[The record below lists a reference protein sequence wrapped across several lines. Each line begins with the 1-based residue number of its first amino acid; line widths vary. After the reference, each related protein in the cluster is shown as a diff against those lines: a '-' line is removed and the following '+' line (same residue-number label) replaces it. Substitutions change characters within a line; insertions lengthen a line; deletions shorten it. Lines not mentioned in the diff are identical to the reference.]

1 MNGPSGDPAP
11 GPPDA
16 ALFPPNAER
25 QELDD
30 YLTRALALAQQRV
43 RAGPATPDLDVAA
56 FSRELA
62 SFDFATRRPLSELL
76 EWSIGM
82 LEHGVTHQNHP
93 RYFGLFNPA
102 PSFPAQCADRIVNSF
117 NPQLASSTTSPA
129 AVALESHVIRGI
141 AQRAGFPPGAGG
153 HFTSG
158 GSEANYTGMLCAL
171 THAHPAFASDGAR
184 AFAGQPVFY
193 TSKECHGS
201 WVKIAHQTG
210 IGRTAAHQ
218 VATDGR
224 GRMSSAALEQ
234 AITQDLAAGRVPF
247 LIVATAGTSNAGMV
261 DPLSDCAELAARHR
275 LWYHVDA
282 AWGGSIVAS
291 ARLRAAVA
299 GLERADS
306 ATIDAHKWLA
316 TTMAC
321 GMFIVRDPTALT
333 AAFQVAASYMPSRE
347 QSLDPYMNSVQWSRR
362 FLGLRLF
369 LSLASA
375 GWAGHAAHI
384 ERAVGQAAWIR
395 TELERR
401 GWSVVNDSPL
411 ALLNVVPPAA
421 VGDARSVVARVLKSG
436 RAWVSLA
443 RFEERDVVRICVTHG
458 ETSAEDLAI
467 LVQALHPGSAA
478 PR

>member
-1 MNGPSGDPAP
+1 MSDSSGDPALGAP
-11 GPPDA
+11 VA
-16 ALFPPNAER
+16 ELFPASAQR

-30 YLTRALALAQQRV
+30 HLTRALALAQQRV
-43 RAGPATPDLDVAA
+43 RGGPATPDLDAEA
-56 FSRELA
+56 FSRELGR
-62 SFDFATRRPLSELL
+62 FDFATRRPLPELL
-76 EWSIGM
+76 DWSIGV

-129 AVALESHVIRGI
+129 AVALEAHVIRAI
-141 AQRAGFPPGAGG
+141 AQRAGFPEGTGG

-171 THAHPAFASDGAR
+171 TRAHPAFASDGAR
-184 AFAGQPVFY
+184 AFPGQPVFY
-193 TSKECHGS
+193 TSRECHGS

-210 IGRTAAHQ
+210 IGRTAARQ

-224 GRMSSAALEQ
+224 GRMSPAALEQ
-234 AITQDLAAGRVPF
+234 AIAQDLAGGRVPF

-261 DPLSDCAELAARHR
+261 DPLNACAELAVRHR

-291 ARLRAAVA
+291 ELLRAAVA

-316 TTMAC
+316 TTMGC
-321 GMFIVRDPTALT
+321 GMFIVRDPAAPT

-375 GWAGHAAHI
+375 GWAGHGAHI
-384 ERAVGQAAWIR
+384 ERAVAQAAWIR
-395 TELERR
+395 TELEKR

-411 ALLNVVPPAA
+411 ALLNVTPPAA
-421 VGDARSVVARVLKSG
+421 FGTPRSIVARVLKSG

-443 RFEERDVVRICVTHG
+443 RFEEQDVIRICVTHG

-467 LVQALHPGSAA
+467 LVQALHS
-478 PR
+478 